1 MTRRSFASSD
11 DEDDL
16 TSPSSCFHKSCLIM
30 IQGGFCKLAK
40 CVYYGSVCA
49 PVQVLK
55 ISLIG
60 HRKRILASLG
70 DRLHEDTPQKPP
82 RAISLR
88 VSVSR
93 VPARGLPA
101 FPPARPPL
109 PTPPDRLSA
118 LCAGARRPSHSPSAQ
133 PGGVRGG
140 GGPGRLPGRAAPHHA
155 GGRAAAPAQQRQLL
169 RRRAAIQTGAA
180 DGPSQHG
187 G

>member
-1 MTRRSFASSD
+1 
-11 DEDDL
+11 
-16 TSPSSCFHKSCLIM
+16 M

-40 CVYYGSVCA
+40 WIDVTNSSVYYGSVCA

-93 VPARGLPA
+93 VPPEA
-101 FPPARPPL
+101 FRPSRPPARRFRPHPTACRL
-109 PTPPDRLSA
+109 CAQEPGGLHTPPQLSPA
-118 LCAGARRPSHSPSAQ
+118 AYAAAGVPGGSLDVQHLIMQADARRRVLSSAK
-133 PGGVRGG
+133 
-140 GGPGRLPGRAAPHHA
+140 
-155 GGRAAAPAQQRQLL
+155 
-169 RRRAAIQTGAA
+169 
-180 DGPSQHG
+180 
-187 G
+187 